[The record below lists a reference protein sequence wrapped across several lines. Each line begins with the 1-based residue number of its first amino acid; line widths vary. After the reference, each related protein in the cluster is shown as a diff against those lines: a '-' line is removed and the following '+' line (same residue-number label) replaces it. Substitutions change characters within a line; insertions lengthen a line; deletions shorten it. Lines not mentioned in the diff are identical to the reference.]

1 MAAYRSRRCYLYR
14 FFLNAFMP
22 VILDMLLE
30 AYLCSLEW
38 RVLLLQVYTG
48 LLFLKAIYLGY
59 VLCTKLHYGDF
70 V

>member
-1 MAAYRSRRCYLYR
+1 
-14 FFLNAFMP
+14 MP

-30 AYLCSLEW
+30 AYLCSLEL
-38 RVLLLQVYTG
+38 RVSLLQVYTS

-59 VLCTKLHYGDF
+59 DCMREVTLRGFCITLCYNVTLC